1 MALKGNLLLLLL
13 LLLLYLLDTFSTV
26 DRFPS
31 PPRLLLDWNVTLT
44 RRPIPFIEDKIYS
57 SLSLSLSFLHSRFLS
72 RKKWNENKKVFV
84 IWIIKNTE
92 YSNILRREFQEAG
105 FSNEKR
111 IRFFSIRFNN
121 NNNNN
126 NDNDKHWY
134 IMGNLEKEESLDR
147 IFYSRRGTKYENRDH
162 REP

>member
-44 RRPIPFIEDKIYS
+44 RRPIPFIEDKTYS
-57 SLSLSLSFLHSRFLS
+57 SLSLSFIPDFYRE
-72 RKKWNENKKVFV
+72 KNETKTKKVFV